1 MNDREPSASALDGRR
16 PESGLAR
23 SAALIWIVLP
33 LFILGLA
40 GAWLFKSDPLSVFN
54 TGAPPIEKLTFERRI
69 LDENGIHLDVRAG
82 GSEPMTIA
90 QVQVDEAYWKF
101 TQDPPGDL
109 PRVTSAWLHIPYPWV
124 LGEAHKVKVV
134 TKTGTTFEHE
144 IAVAVATPK
153 ANLNQLRPQ
162 ALVGAFVGILPVAIG
177 LLFYPALRRLGRDG
191 INFVMALTVGLLVF
205 LLVDTL
211 EDAFEIAARAA
222 AAFQGHVMVALVA
235 LMSFFG
241 LLALGR
247 RGGAPTGLAL
257 ATYIA
262 LGIGLHNLGEGL
274 AIGAAFAT
282 GAASLG
288 TFLVLGFTLHNI
300 TEGVGIAAPL
310 LKNRP
315 SLAVF
320 VGLALLAG
328 APAILGMW
336 MGSLAHTPH
345 WAAFALA
352 IGAGAILQVI
362 VEVSAYVVRS
372 EDGSTAALLS
382 PGIIGGVVLGVVLM
396 YTTGMLVKV

>member
-1 MNDREPSASALDGRR
+1 MNDTSPSAAMLQQQTAR
-16 PESGLAR
+16 PVQ
-23 SAALIWIVLP
+23 LIWIVLP
-33 LFILGLA
+33 LFLFGLA
-40 GAWLFKSDPLSVFN
+40 AAWLFLGQPLRVFDSG
-54 TGAPPIEKLTFERRI
+54 TPPIEKLTFERRV
-69 LDENGIHLDVRAG
+69 LDENGIHLKVRAG

-90 QVQVDEAYWKF
+90 QVQVDEAYWTF

-109 PRVTSAWLHIPYPWV
+109 ERVASAWVHIPYPWV

-153 ANLNQLRPQ
+153 PHINQLQPQ

-177 LLFYPALRRLGRDG
+177 LMFYPALRRLGRDG

-205 LLVDTL
+205 LLVDTMK
-211 EDAFEIAARAA
+211 EAFEIAGRAA
-222 AAFQGHVMVALVA
+222 AAFQGQVMVALVA
-235 LMSFFG
+235 LLSFLG
-241 LLALGR
+241 LLAIGR
-247 RGGAPTGLAL
+247 RHGAPTGLAL
-257 ATYIA
+257 ASFIA

-300 TEGVGIAAPL
+300 TEGVGIAAPI

-315 SLAVF
+315 PFIVF

-336 MGSLAHTPH
+336 LGSLALIPH

-362 VEVSAYVVRS
+362 VEVGAYVLRGQS
-372 EDGSTAALLS
+372 GTAQAFS
-382 PGIIGGVVLGVVLM
+382 PVIFGGLALGVALM
-396 YTTGMLVKV
+396 YGTAMVVKV

>member
-1 MNDREPSASALDGRR
+1 MNDTSS
-16 PESGLAR
+16 
-23 SAALIWIVLP
+23 SAAILQQQTARPVRLVWIVLP
-33 LFILGLA
+33 LFLFGLA
-40 GAWLFKSDPLSVFN
+40 AAWLFMGQPLRVFDR
-54 TGAPPIEKLTFERRI
+54 GAPPIEKLTFERRV
-69 LDENGIHLDVRAG
+69 LDESGIHLKVRAG

-90 QVQVDEAYWKF
+90 QVQVDEAYWTF

-109 PRVTSAWLHIPYPWV
+109 ARVASAWIHIPYPWV

-153 ANLNQLRPQ
+153 PDLNQLRPQ
-162 ALVGAFVGILPVAIG
+162 ALVGAFVGILPVSIG
-177 LLFYPALRRLGRDG
+177 LMFYPVLRRLGRDG

-205 LLVDTL
+205 LLVDTMK
-211 EDAFEIAARAA
+211 EGFEIAGRAA

-235 LMSFFG
+235 LMSFLG
-241 LLALGR
+241 LLAFGR

-274 AIGAAFAT
+274 SIGAAFAT

-300 TEGVGIAAPL
+300 TEGVGIAAPI
-310 LKNRP
+310 LKTRP
-315 SLAVF
+315 SLIVF

-336 MGSLAHTPH
+336 LGSLALTPQ
-345 WAAFALA
+345 WASLALA

-362 VEVSAYVVRS
+362 VEVSAYVLR
-372 EDGSTAALLS
+372 GQGGTAQALTPAIFGGLALGAAL
-382 PGIIGGVVLGVVLM
+382 M
-396 YTTGMLVKV
+396 YGTAILVKV

>member
-1 MNDREPSASALDGRR
+1 MNDSS
-16 PESGLAR
+16 S
-23 SAALIWIVLP
+23 SAAILQKETARPGRLIWIVLP
-33 LFILGLA
+33 LFLFGLA
-40 GAWLFKSDPLSVFN
+40 AAWLFMGDPLRVFDS
-54 TGAPPIEKLTFERRI
+54 GAPPIEKLTFERRV
-69 LDENGIHLDVRAG
+69 LDENGIHLKVRAG

-90 QVQVDEAYWKF
+90 QVQVDEAYWTF

-109 PRVTSAWLHIPYPWV
+109 ARVASAWIHIPYPWV

-153 ANLNQLRPQ
+153 PHINQLRPQ

-177 LLFYPALRRLGRDG
+177 LMFYPVLRRLGRDG
-191 INFVMALTVGLLVF
+191 INFVMAMTVGLLLF
-205 LLVDTL
+205 LLMGTL
-211 EDAFEIAARAA
+211 KDAFEIAGRAA
-222 AAFQGHVMVALVA
+222 VAFQGHVMVTLVA
-235 LMSFFG
+235 LMSFLG
-241 LLALGR
+241 LVAIGR

-288 TFLVLGFTLHNI
+288 AFLVLGFTLHNI
-300 TEGVGIAAPL
+300 TEGIGIAAPI
-310 LKNRP
+310 LKTRP
-315 SLAVF
+315 SFITF

-328 APAILGMW
+328 APAIVGMW
-336 MGSLAHTPH
+336 LGSLALTPQ
-345 WAAFALA
+345 WAGLALA

-362 VEVSAYVVRS
+362 VEVSAYVLR
-372 EDGSTAALLS
+372 GQGGAAQALS
-382 PGIIGGVVLGVVLM
+382 PAIFGGLTLGVALM
-396 YTTGMLVKV
+396 YGTAMLVKV